1 MTISYMQ
8 YAPDQAL
15 LLRPTLQEWLPEG
28 HLAYF
33 ISDTVDGFELSAFHE
48 RYAGG
53 GARNQPF
60 HPAMM
65 VKVLIYG
72 YATGV
77 FSSRKIARKLHED
90 IAFRVLGADNFPA
103 HRTISDFRANHL
115 EALAG
120 LFVQVVKLAQECG
133 LVKLGTIAIDGTK
146 VKANASRHKA
156 MSYKRMLAK
165 EQQLNDQIEEL
176 LEKARSIDEAER
188 EEPQLDIPAEIQR
201 REKRLAT
208 ISAAK
213 ERLEQRQRE
222 MDEAK
227 GRSEGDNRRPRNPD
241 GSSRR
246 GPPFKRDFGVPKD
259 DAQDSFTDP
268 DSRIMKH
275 SSGAFE
281 HSYNAQNAVDAQNQ
295 IIVAAELSQC
305 AADNDQLTVVL
316 SVVEENLGSLPEQ
329 VLADTGYKGEDIFA
343 ELAEKPI
350 DVIVSV
356 GREGKKVA
364 DIDSKKYP
372 HTAKMAEHLK
382 TDSAKQAYSQRKHIV
397 EPPNGW
403 IKRVLGFR
411 EFSMRG
417 YEKCQCEWKLITASL
432 NLRRMAAFKVA

>member
-1 MTISYMQ
+1 MAISYMK

-15 LLRPTLQEWLPEG
+15 MLPPSLQDWLPQG

-33 ISDTVDGFELSAFHE
+33 ISDTVDEFDLSAFHE
-48 RYAGG
+48 RYSNG

-65 VKVLIYG
+65 IKVLIYG

-90 IAFRVLGADNFPA
+90 VAFRVLAADNFPA

-120 LFVQVVKLAQECG
+120 LFVQVVELAQECG

-156 MSYKRMLAK
+156 MSYKRMTEK

-176 LEKARSIDEAER
+176 LAKAKATDEAER
-188 EEPQLDIPAEIQR
+188 EEPDLDIPAEIQR

-208 ISAAK
+208 IRAAK

-222 MDEAK
+222 IDEEK
-227 GRSEGDNRRPRNPD
+227 GRSEGDNRKPRNPD
-241 GSSRR
+241 GSARR
-246 GPPFKRDFGVPKD
+246 GPPFKRDFGVPRD

-281 HSYNAQNAVDAQNQ
+281 QSYNAQNAVDAENQ
-295 IIVAAELSQC
+295 IIIAAELSQC
-305 AADNDQLTVVL
+305 AADSNQLPVVL
-316 SVVEENLGSLPEQ
+316 KAVEENLGLLPEQ
-329 VLADTGYKGEDIFA
+329 VLADTGYRGEDVFA
-343 ELAEKPI
+343 ELADKPI
-350 DVIVSV
+350 DLIVSL
-356 GREGKKVA
+356 GREGKKA
-364 DIDSKKYP
+364 AGIDSKKHP

-382 TDSAKQAYSQRKHIV
+382 TDSAKQAYSKRKHIV

-403 IKRVLGFR
+403 IKQGLGFR

-417 YEKCQCEWKLITASL
+417 YEKCLCEWKLIAASL
-432 NLRRMAAFKVA
+432 NLRRMAWL

>member
-1 MTISYMQ
+1 MTTSYIH
-8 YAPDQAL
+8 YVPDQAL
-15 LLRPTLQEWLPEG
+15 LLPPSLQEWLPEG

-33 ISDTVDGFELSAFHE
+33 ISDTVDELDLSTFHE

-53 GARNQPF
+53 GPRNQPL

-90 IAFRVLGADNFPA
+90 VAFRVLAADNFPA

-115 EALAG
+115 EGLAG
-120 LFVQVVKLAQECG
+120 LFVQVAKLAQECG
-133 LVKLGTIAIDGTK
+133 LVKLGTITVDGTK

-156 MSYKRMLAK
+156 MSYKRMMQK

-176 LEKARSIDEAER
+176 LEKARATDEAEQ
-188 EEPQLDIPAEIQR
+188 EEPDLDIPAEIQR
-201 REKRLAT
+201 REKRLAA
-208 ISAAK
+208 IRAAK
-213 ERLEQRQRE
+213 ERLEQRQRDL
-222 MDEAK
+222 DEAK
-227 GRSEGDNRRPRNPD
+227 GRSEGDNRKPRNPD
-241 GSSRR
+241 GSPRR
-246 GPPFKRDFGVPKD
+246 GPPFKRDFGVPRD
-259 DAQDSFTDP
+259 DVQDSFTDP

-281 HSYNAQNAVDAQNQ
+281 HSYNAQNAVDAENQ
-295 IIVAAELSQC
+295 IIVAAELSQN
-305 AADNDQLTVVL
+305 AADSDQLPAIL
-316 SVVEENLGSLPEQ
+316 NAVEENLGLLPDQ
-329 VLADTGYKGEDIFA
+329 VLADTGYRGEDIFA
-343 ELAEKPI
+343 ELADKPI
-350 DVIVSV
+350 DVIVSL
-356 GREGKKVA
+356 GREGRKTT

-372 HTAKMAEHLK
+372 HTAKMAAHLK

-411 EFSMRG
+411 ELSMRG
-417 YEKCQCEWKLITASL
+417 YEKCRCEWRLITASL
-432 NLRRMAAFKVA
+432 NLRRMASL

>member
-1 MTISYMQ
+1 MTTSYIQ
-8 YAPDQAL
+8 YAPDQVL
-15 LLRPTLQEWLPEG
+15 LLPPSPQEWLPEG

-33 ISDTVDGFELSAFHE
+33 ISDTVGILDLSAFHE

-53 GARNQPF
+53 GPRNQPF
-60 HPAMM
+60 YPAMM

-90 IAFRVLGADNFPA
+90 IAFRVLAADNFPG
-103 HRTISDFRANHL
+103 HRTISDLRANHL

-120 LFVQVVKLAQECG
+120 LFVQVVELAQECG
-133 LVKLGTIAIDGTK
+133 LVRLGTIAVDGTK
-146 VKANASRHKA
+146 VKANANRHKA
-156 MSYKRMLAK
+156 MSYKRMTEK
-165 EQQLNDQIEEL
+165 EQQLKEQIEEL
-176 LEKARSIDEAER
+176 LEKAKATDESER
-188 EEPQLDIPAEIQR
+188 DDPELDIPAELQR

-208 ISAAK
+208 IGAAK

-222 MDEAK
+222 IDKAK
-227 GRSEGDNRRPRNPD
+227 GRSEGDKRKPRNPD
-241 GSSRR
+241 GSKRR

-281 HSYNAQNAVDAQNQ
+281 QSYNGQTAVDAQNQ
-295 IIVAAELSQC
+295 IILAAELSQC

-316 SVVEENLGSLPEQ
+316 SAVEENLGSLPNQ
-329 VLADTGYKGEDIFA
+329 VLADTGYRGEDIFA
-343 ELAEKPI
+343 ELAPKPM
-350 DVIVSV
+350 DVIVSL
-356 GREGKKVA
+356 GREGKKAAV
-364 DIDSKKYP
+364 IDSEKYP
-372 HTAKMAEHLK
+372 HTADMAEYLK

-403 IKRVLGFR
+403 IKSVLGFR

-417 YEKCQCEWKLITASL
+417 FEKCRCEWKLITASL
-432 NLRRMAAFKVA
+432 NLRRMANL